1 MYSVVINEKQSN
13 NMFDVARNIHFL
25 PENSCLTNLL
35 IKTKNAIIKN
45 QIEKNRDNFPR
56 TIVVTRSWI
65 IPQNTKVA
73 IVEIEAGNTF
83 FKGL

>member
-1 MYSVVINEKQSN
+1 
-13 NMFDVARNIHFL
+13 MFDIARNIHFL
-25 PENSCLTNLL
+25 PEKSCFTNLL
-35 IKTKNAIIKN
+35 INTKIAIIKN

-73 IVEIEAGNTF
+73 IMEIEAGKIL
-83 FKGL
+83 FKGLYIFVPK